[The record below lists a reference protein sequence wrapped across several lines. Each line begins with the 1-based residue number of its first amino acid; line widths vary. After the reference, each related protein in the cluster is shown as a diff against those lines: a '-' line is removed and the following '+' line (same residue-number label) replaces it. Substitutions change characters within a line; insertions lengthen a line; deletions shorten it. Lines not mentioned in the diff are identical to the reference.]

1 MQTPICQTAP
11 AAGGMCSV
19 LHVCSACARTGL
31 SPCRRRGAARR
42 KVRAIKV
49 CSCGDAMQCNRT
61 EQPPLPAWC
70 LPYHP
75 ASACMP
81 VSYYSLLPAVAASLH
96 PHYCIANCWQLLVTD
111 NGCRCFGRA
120 WACPGVQGMFQV
132 GTGHLAMPVHRPTT
146 PLLQVPRSCD
156 RVRFDDE
163 MERRCTSAVGAAG
176 TAVN

>member
-1 MQTPICQTAP
+1 VT
-11 AAGGMCSV
+11 GGRAL
-19 LHVCSACARTGL
+19 LHADADLPDGARGRWDAHARVCPHA
-31 SPCRRRGAARR
+31 GAARR

-49 CSCGDAMQCNRT
+49 CSCGDAMQQNRT
-61 EQPPLPAWC
+61 APPAWC

-81 VSYYSLLPAVAASLH
+81 VSYYSLLSAVATSPPPLLH
-96 PHYCIANCWQLLVTD
+96 RHANCWQLLVTD

-132 GTGHLAMPVHRPTT
+132 GTGHLAMPVHKPT

>member
-1 MQTPICQTAP
+1 MAAHCCMQTPICQTAP
-11 AAGGMCSV
+11 AAGGMRTHGFVPMPAPRAGKCV
-19 LHVCSACARTGL
+19 QLRSA
-31 SPCRRRGAARR
+31 AA
-42 KVRAIKV
+42 
-49 CSCGDAMQCNRT
+49 GMQCNRT

-81 VSYYSLLPAVAASLH
+81 VSYYSLLPAVAASP

-156 RVRFDDE
+156 RVRF
-163 MERRCTSAVGAAG
+163 
-176 TAVN
+176 